1 MLKAAVT
8 GLPVEA
14 RDVYSR
20 RNAERYGVDL
30 NNMPR

>member
-1 MLKAAVT
+1 VKAAVT
-8 GLPVEA
+8 GAPLES
-14 RDVYSR
+14 REIYSR